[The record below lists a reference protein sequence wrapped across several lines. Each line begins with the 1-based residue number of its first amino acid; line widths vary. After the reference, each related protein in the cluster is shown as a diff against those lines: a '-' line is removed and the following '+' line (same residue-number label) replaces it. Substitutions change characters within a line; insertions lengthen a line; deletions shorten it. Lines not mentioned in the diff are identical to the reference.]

1 MNLALVLLA
10 GDPLNPDPSASADP
24 ANTFYSPGIVGFLGT
39 FFVVVG
45 AILLILD
52 LVRRIRRVNY
62 RAQIQERL
70 AAEQAELD
78 AKRGKTVEAGA
89 TGAASAAGKS
99 APAKSADGAA
109 AAAKPVR
116 KRPAPPAKPKRD

>member
-52 LVRRIRRVNY
+52 LVRRVRRVNY

-70 AAEQAELD
+70 VAEQAELD
-78 AKRGKTVEAGA
+78 AKRGTNSNVADESASA
-89 TGAASAAGKS
+89 TGAKGTA
-99 APAKSADGAA
+99 AKSASDANA
-109 AAAKPVR
+109 TAKPAR

>member
-24 ANTFYSPGIVGFLGT
+24 ANTFYSPGIIGFLGT

-78 AKRGKTVEAGA
+78 AKRGKTADSSAGTAA
-89 TGAASAAGKS
+89 TKAAT
-99 APAKSADGAA
+99 AKTADGAN

>member
-78 AKRGKTVEAGA
+78 AKRGKTAESGA
-89 TGAASAAGKS
+89 TGSASAAGKS
-99 APAKSADGAA
+99 APAKSADRAA

>member
-78 AKRGKTVEAGA
+78 VKRGKTADSSAGTAA
-89 TGAASAAGKS
+89 TKAAT
-99 APAKSADGAA
+99 AKSADGAN

>member
-1 MNLALVLLA
+1 MNLALILLA
-10 GDPLNPDPSASADP
+10 GDPLNPAPSASADP

-45 AILLILD
+45 AVLLILD

-62 RAQIQERL
+62 KAQIQERL
-70 AAEQAELD
+70 AAEQEALD
-78 AKRGKTVEAGA
+78 AKRGNNADKPSG
-89 TGAASAAGKS
+89 SAAGAGS
-99 APAKSADGAA
+99 
-109 AAAKPVR
+109 AAKPASKSGATPAAR

>member
-24 ANTFYSPGIVGFLGT
+24 ANTFYSPGIIGFLGT

-78 AKRGKTVEAGA
+78 AKRGTTAAKAA
-89 TGAASAAGKS
+89 T
-99 APAKSADGAA
+99 AKSTDGAS

>member
-1 MNLALVLLA
+1 MNLALILLA

-45 AILLILD
+45 AVLLILD

-62 RAQIQERL
+62 KAQIQQRL
-70 AAEQAELD
+70 AAEQEELD
-78 AKRGKTVEAGA
+78 AKRGKSAAPSGA
-89 TGAASAAGKS
+89 KASESKPSASASS
-99 APAKSADGAA
+99 AARKRPAPPAK
-109 AAAKPVR
+109 PN
-116 KRPAPPAKPKRD
+116 RPAPPAKPKRD

>member
-45 AILLILD
+45 AILIILD

-78 AKRGKTVEAGA
+78 AKRGKTADSGA
-89 TGAASAAGKS
+89 ESAAPKGT
-99 APAKSADGAA
+99 AAKTADGVS

>member
-52 LVRRIRRVNY
+52 LVRRVRRVNY

-78 AKRGKTVEAGA
+78 AKRGKTVEAGG

>member
-45 AILLILD
+45 AILIILD
-52 LVRRIRRVNY
+52 LVRRVRRVNY

-78 AKRGKTVEAGA
+78 AKRGKSSDSGS
-89 TGAASAAGKS
+89 GSAAAKGT
-99 APAKSADGAA
+99 AAKSADGAS

>member
-78 AKRGKTVEAGA
+78 AKRGKTAEAGA
-89 TGAASAAGKS
+89 TGAASAAGKN
-99 APAKSADGAA
+99 AAAKSADVAS

>member
-1 MNLALVLLA
+1 MNLALILLA

-45 AILLILD
+45 AVLLILD

-62 RAQIQERL
+62 KAQIQQRL
-70 AAEQAELD
+70 AAEQEELD
-78 AKRGKTVEAGA
+78 AKRGKGA
-89 TGAASAAGKS
+89 VPSADQASESKPSASASS
-99 APAKSADGAA
+99 AARKRPAPPAK
-109 AAAKPVR
+109 PN
-116 KRPAPPAKPKRD
+116 RPAPPAKPKRD

>member
-45 AILLILD
+45 AILIILD

-78 AKRGKTVEAGA
+78 AKRGKSSDSGS
-89 TGAASAAGKS
+89 GSAAPKDTVV
-99 APAKSADGAA
+99 KSADGAS

>member
-1 MNLALVLLA
+1 MNLALILLA

-45 AILLILD
+45 AVLLILD

-62 RAQIQERL
+62 KAQIQERL
-70 AAEQAELD
+70 AAEQEALD
-78 AKRGKTVEAGA
+78 AKRGNNADKPSG
-89 TGAASAAGKS
+89 SAAGAGS
-99 APAKSADGAA
+99 
-109 AAAKPVR
+109 AAKPASKSGATPAAR

>member
-45 AILLILD
+45 AILIILD

-78 AKRGKTVEAGA
+78 AKRGKSSDSGS
-89 TGAASAAGKS
+89 GSAAAKGT
-99 APAKSADGAA
+99 AAKSADGAS

>member
-45 AILLILD
+45 AILIILD

-78 AKRGKTVEAGA
+78 AKRGKSGDAGA
-89 TGAASAAGKS
+89 GSAAPKGT
-99 APAKSADGAA
+99 AAKSADGAS